1 MAIKNIPK
9 DFLDSSLI
17 SISDIYAIGG
27 YIPNIVFEHLA
38 KTRSTPLV
46 KDIIPTH
53 KGNESIF
60 DYVLAE
66 EEVPSF
72 EFTAPVTKKELPR
85 CNSIIIIYDAKNA
98 LYAFRESLTNVT
110 QTLKDIGNGF
120 EKNFSEWEEYS
131 SDEALYKRMT
141 EYNTAIPAIWGTTG
155 VQPPFEWQ
163 WVMIDDSEYNDDDER
178 TNQLSFYSD
187 YS

>member
-85 CNSIIIIYDAKNA
+85 CSSLLVIHDVENGV
-98 LYAFRESLTNVT
+98 YAFRESLANVA
-110 QTLKDIGNGF
+110 QALKDIGNGI
-120 EKNFSEWEEYS
+120 ENNFSQWEEYS

-141 EYNTAIPAIWGTTG
+141 EYNTAIPAIWGTSGTP
-155 VQPPFEWQ
+155 PPFEWQ
-163 WVMIDDSEYNDDDER
+163 WVMADDSEYNDDDER
-178 TNQLSFYSD
+178 TYHSPFDSD
-187 YS
+187 FS